1 MISIPTIAS
10 SGPGKNEEALCQRAK
25 AEVHQGMLCVNKIGK
40 IVGEQR
46 IGACQSQ
53 NLKI

>member
-25 AEVHQGMLCVNKIGK
+25 AEVHQGKLFVNKIGK
-40 IVGEQR
+40 IVAEQR